1 MNMQEKVLGWIGR
14 DSPLVA
20 DNIIPPVA
28 MMPEAKPITD
38 EDKRLAVIAQAHI
51 HVEQLRQEREADR
64 AEIERLQAELA
75 EVFKALQAEKRKSGL
90 LELDIA
96 QHVNTIATLQTDLND
111 KGGFLNTLKDIN
123 DKTTAAF
130 ARLDIKGAA
139 KKVRT
144 PRPKK
149 KSVPGN
155 RESADQTAKAD
166 G

>member
-1 MNMQEKVLGWIGR
+1 MNMQEKVLGWIGKE
-14 DSPLVA
+14 SPLVA

-28 MMPEAKPITD
+28 KMREPNPPTD

-51 HVEQLRQEREADR
+51 HVEQLRQEREAKDGQ
-64 AEIERLQAELA
+64 IEQLQAEIGRL
-75 EVFKALQAEKRKSGL
+75 EHHLQSEFRKSSL

-96 QHVNTIATLQTDLND
+96 QLANDKQTLQTELND
-111 KGGFLNTLKDIN
+111 KTGFLNTLKDIN

-149 KSVPGN
+149 KAD
-155 RESADQTAKAD
+155 RESTDQTAKAD